1 MSLSTPVS
9 TPASAPAP
17 TRLVLCSADSKLHLV
32 LAPGLGSSFT
42 VIIERRRQ
50 NVKELAWEGKCDVVI
65 VDLDPAHCAVEE
77 QVALCKDIVGAPV
90 AILAMAGDEGRSTA
104 MELLQQ
110 GAFGYVHKPPLLRE
124 LKLIAKK
131 AHESVAVRRAS
142 LGLGLGPVQDDV
154 CGDLVGSS
162 GPMRSVYELMRRVAD
177 HDSLAEYN
185 ISRAAQPPPV
195 LITGESGTGKELV
208 AHGIHSLGNRSNRP
222 FVVVPCGAIPEN
234 LIEAELF
241 GHEKGAFTN
250 ANGLREGYFEKAGDG
265 TLLLDEIG
273 ELNIN
278 MQPKLLRVLQEREF
292 SRLGS
297 SKLIPLRAR
306 VLFATHRD
314 LEHMVTEGGF
324 RQDLFYRINVMEV
337 RLPPLREHAED
348 IPLLAEHFLRRYS
361 KIYRKA
367 VGAIEPAAMKSLESY
382 DWPGNVRELENVMQ
396 RAVIMAE
403 DVCLRLT
410 DLPEAFQAMNALD
423 FLEDE
428 FSGSFEGMIRDYR
441 VKLVNEAI
449 QECNGNKTLAAQRL
463 SISRAYLHRLI
474 RVPAPVHELRRA

>member
-1 MSLSTPVS
+1 MSLSTRV
-9 TPASAPAP
+9 
-17 TRLVLCSADSKLHLV
+17 VFCSADLKLHPV
-32 LAPGLGSSFT
+32 LAPGLGKGFA
-42 VIIERRRQ
+42 VIIERRQ
-50 NVKELAWEGKCDVVI
+50 QAVKEMALRGECDVV
-65 VDLDPAHCAVEE
+65 VLDLDPAYCRVEE
-77 QVALCKDIVGAPV
+77 RISLCQEIADFPV
-90 AILAMAGDEGRSTA
+90 AILAMAGDDSRSTA
-104 MELLQQ
+104 MELIQH
-110 GAFGYVHKPPLLRE
+110 GAFGYVRKPPDLRE
-124 LKLIAKK
+124 LKLMAQR
-131 AHESVAVRRAS
+131 AHESIASRAGRNES
-142 LGLGLGPVQDDV
+142 SRIGLLHAPA
-154 CGDLVGSS
+154 CGDMIGAS
-162 GPMRSVYELMRRVAD
+162 GPMRAVYDLMRRVAD
-177 HDSLAEYN
+177 HDCLAEKD
-185 ISRAAQPPPV
+185 IARHHQPPPV

-273 ELNIN
+273 ELNLT
-278 MQPKLLRVLQEREF
+278 MQPKLLRALQMREF

-297 SKLIPLRAR
+297 SHLIPLRAR
-306 VLFATHRD
+306 ILFATHRD
-314 LEHMVTEGGF
+314 LERMVTAGEF

-337 RLPPLREHAED
+337 HLPPLREHAED
-348 IPLLAEHFLRRYS
+348 IPLLAEHFVQRYS
-361 KIYRKA
+361 KLYRKA
-367 VGAIEPAAMKSLESY
+367 VNAIDPAALKALEGY

-396 RAVIMAE
+396 RSVIMAE
-403 DVCLRLT
+403 DSSLHLT
-410 DLPEAFQAMNALD
+410 DLPEIFQEASALE

-474 RVPAPVHELRRA
+474 RVPAEVHELRRA